1 MVSFGVCLS
10 FVVYLVG
17 ALAFTKSRR
26 NLIQVI
32 VSLELMLLSIGLLLV
47 NLSFYLDDLVGA
59 TLALYLLPLA
69 GAESAIA
76 LALLVAFYPTRLNLN
91 LPITLLN
98 MNL

>member
-1 MVSFGVCLS
+1 MISFGVCLS
-10 FVVYLVG
+10 FGVYLVG
-17 ALAFTKSRR
+17 ALAFTKSSR
-26 NLIQVI
+26 NLIQVV

-47 NLSFYLDDLVGA
+47 NLSFYFDDLVGA

-91 LPITLLN
+91 LHK
-98 MNL
+98 